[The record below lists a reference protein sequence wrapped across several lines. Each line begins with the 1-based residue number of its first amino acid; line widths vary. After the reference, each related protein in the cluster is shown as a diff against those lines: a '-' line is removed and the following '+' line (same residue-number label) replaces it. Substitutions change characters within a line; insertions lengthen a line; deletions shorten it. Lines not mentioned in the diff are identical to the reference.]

1 MPVGGEDDCLNL
13 EGGCLTVAVG
23 AENVGRESLPN
34 GSRWSSF
41 AKCPCSLYLGVC
53 SGVVCG
59 AECLQTELNVVIFEP
74 SRNRDRTIKMLFDLK
89 KML

>member
-23 AENVGRESLPN
+23 AENAGRESLPN

-41 AKCPCSLYLGVC
+41 AKCLCSLYLGVC
-53 SGVVCG
+53 SSGVCG
-59 AECLQTELNVVIFEP
+59 AESWKKSALPRSLQRE
-74 SRNRDRTIKMLFDLK
+74 
-89 KML
+89 